1 MMDTLQIGVVNIIKS
16 ALTGQKYDLPEDFD
30 IEAAI
35 AVAKKH
41 QISALFY
48 YGALACGLALEPDVT
63 EDLFQLTCQLMA
75 FRTNQMHE
83 ISRLFQSFDKNKV
96 DYMPLKGTV
105 LKKMYPKAE
114 MRIMSDADILIR
126 TEQYEA
132 IKAIMVELGYTEK
145 YESDHEFVWKR
156 GKVVIELHK
165 RLIPSYNKDYY
176 AYYGDGWRLG
186 KPISNDSTHYTM
198 AGEDELIYIF
208 THFAKHYR
216 DAGVG
221 IKHILDIWVYK
232 DNKKDLNEEYI
243 LSELKKLQLD
253 KFYKNVMDTLAVWF
267 NNGTPTEQTELITR
281 IIFDSGVYGT
291 HEAHILSAAVKT
303 TKTLG
308 SARKTKLKRLIDT
321 IFLPYSSMVEK
332 YEILN
337 KAPILLPFMWVVRW
351 FEAIFIRK
359 GSIKYNQQRLKILS
373 TEKIN
378 DYQSAL
384 NFVGLDF
391 NFKE

>member
-1 MMDTLQIGVVNIIKS
+1 MMDTLQTGVINIIKA
-16 ALTGQKYDLPEDFD
+16 ALTGQKHDLPEDFD
-30 IEAAI
+30 LEAGI

-48 YGALACGLALEPDVT
+48 YGVLACGLTLDPATT
-63 EDLFQLTCQLMA
+63 ENLFQLTCQLMA
-75 FRTNQMHE
+75 FSTNQSYE

-96 DYMPLKGTV
+96 DYMPLKGTI
-105 LKKMYPKAE
+105 LKKMYPKTE

-145 YESDHEFVWKR
+145 YESDHEFVWKK
-156 GKVVIELHK
+156 GKVFIELHK
-165 RLIPSYNKDYY
+165 HLIPSYNKDYY

-198 AGEDELIYIF
+198 AGEDEFIYIF

-232 DNKKDLNEEYI
+232 DNKKNLNEEYI

-253 KFYKNVMDTLAVWF
+253 KFYKNVMDALEVWF
-267 NNGTPTEQTELITR
+267 NNGAPTEQTELITR

-291 HEAHILSAAVKT
+291 HINHILSEAVKSSKRIGT
-303 TKTLG
+303 AK
-308 SARKTKLKRLIDT
+308 KTKFVGVLQA
-321 IFLPYSSMVEK
+321 IFLPYSEM
-332 YEILN
+332 ILSYGVLR
-337 KAPILLPFMWVVRW
+337 KIPVLLPVMWVVRW

-359 GSIKYNQQRLKILS
+359 GAIKARSQKLKIMAS
-373 TEKIN
+373 KNISN
-378 DYQSAL
+378 YQDAL
-384 NFVGLDF
+384 TFVGLDF
-391 NFKE
+391 NFK